1 MRLAQ
6 ADADAFAAAAEAYRL
21 PRSTDAEKAE
31 RSAAIASALIGA
43 AWPPAKLIGVAGL
56 IVDLAGALLE
66 IGNRNVISDVAA
78 AAEAAR
84 AAVATARVNIE
95 INLAGITDPQ
105 ASLEMIA
112 DADKADGIIAQAE
125 QITVAVRKQIRA

>member
-1 MRLAQ
+1 M
-6 ADADAFAAAAEAYRL
+6 
-21 PRSTDAEKAE
+21 
-31 RSAAIASALIGA
+31 
-43 AWPPAKLIGVAGL
+43 
-56 IVDLAGALLE
+56 
-66 IGNRNVISDVAA
+66 AA

>member
-1 MRLAQ
+1 M
-6 ADADAFAAAAEAYRL
+6 
-21 PRSTDAEKAE
+21 
-31 RSAAIASALIGA
+31 
-43 AWPPAKLIGVAGL
+43 
-56 IVDLAGALLE
+56 
-66 IGNRNVISDVAA
+66 AA

-84 AAVATARVNIE
+84 AAVATRRVNIE